1 MKQITLLV
9 CMLVVSASIFAQKG
23 KVAIAESLLSS
34 NDIVGAKSAIDEAM
48 ANEKSNTWPKTFI
61 VAGKVYA
68 KVNEEGAVIKALG
81 FFEKAKE
88 LDQKGD
94 ENGKGIGR
102 YDKELT
108 LALTFFKTDLTN
120 AGVAG
125 FEKER
130 FDLALGAFE
139 GILKVNKMSALDAN
153 IVDTT
158 IIYNCAL
165 AAYNNKNW
173 DKAETY
179 FQEAIK
185 YNYAAGDAI
194 LLLHQVYTSTNDSA
208 KMVANLKNGFEKYP
222 KDDRILTTLINYYLS
237 SRQNSEA
244 LNYLN
249 TAIAQDPKNPSFYYA
264 RAVLYD
270 QAKDFENAEKEYK
283 VCLEIDPAYFNA
295 LYNLGVLFYNK
306 GVEQNNKAN
315 DLKDMKAFDRARE
328 EANGMFKSA
337 LPFMEKAYQII
348 DAKSDAAVAD
358 KIAVLESL
366 KSLYY
371 RFDDITNY
379 NRVSDAIKALNQ

>member
-1 MKQITLLV
+1 
-9 CMLVVSASIFAQKG
+9 MLVVSASIFAQKG

-208 KMVANLKNGFEKYP
+208 KMVTNLKNGFEKYP

-237 SRQNSEA
+237 ARQNDEA

-270 QAKDFENAEKEYK
+270 QGKDFESAEKEYK
-283 VCLEIDPAYFNA
+283 ACLEIDPNYYNA

-348 DAKSDAAVAD
+348 DAKPDAAVAD

>member
-1 MKQITLLV
+1 MKRITLLV
-9 CMLVVSASIFAQKG
+9 SMLVVSASIFAQKG
-23 KVAIAESLLSS
+23 KVAVAESLLTS

-48 ANEKSNTWPKTFI
+48 VNEKSNTWPKTFI

-68 KVNEEGAVIKALG
+68 KVSEEGAVIKALEY
-81 FFEKAKE
+81 FEKAKE

-94 ENGKGIGR
+94 ETGKGIGR

-108 LALTFFKTDLTN
+108 LALTFFKSDLTN

-130 FDLALGAFE
+130 FDLALSAFE
-139 GILKVNKMSALDAN
+139 GILKVNKMSELTTN
-153 IVDTT
+153 VVDTT

-194 LLLHQVYTSTNDSA
+194 LLLHQVFTSTNDSA

-237 SRQNSEA
+237 ARQNAEA
-244 LNYLN
+244 LSYLN
-249 TAIAQDPKNPSFYYA
+249 TAVAQDPKNPSFYYA
-264 RAVLYD
+264 RGVLHD
-270 QAKDFENAEKEYK
+270 QGKDFDNAEKDYK
-283 VCLEIDPAYFNA
+283 KCLEIDSEYFNA
-295 LYNLGVLFYNK
+295 LYNLGVMYYNK
-306 GVEQNNKAN
+306 GVERNNQAN
-315 DLKDMKAFDRARE
+315 ELKDMKAFDIARE

-337 LPFMEKAYQII
+337 LPYMEKAYQVI
-348 DAKSDAAVAD
+348 DAKADAVAAD
-358 KIAVLESL
+358 KISVLESL

>member
-208 KMVANLKNGFEKYP
+208 KMVTNLKNGFEKYP

-237 SRQNSEA
+237 ARQNDEA

-270 QAKDFENAEKEYK
+270 QGKNFESAEKEYK
-283 VCLEIDPAYFNA
+283 ACLEIDPNYYNA

-348 DAKSDAAVAD
+348 DAKPDAAVAD